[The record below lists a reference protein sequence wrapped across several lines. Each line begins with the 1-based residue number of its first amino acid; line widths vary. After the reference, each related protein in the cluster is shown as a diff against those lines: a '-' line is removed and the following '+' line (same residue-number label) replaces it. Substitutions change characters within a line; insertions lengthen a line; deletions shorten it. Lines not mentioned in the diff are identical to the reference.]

1 MGVNELGKGA
11 KKKTRKKVW
20 SFTKPPLDPVCIATV
35 CTNPEEHI
43 KECIP
48 LFGKG
53 D

>member
-11 KKKTRKKVW
+11 KKKPVKK
-20 SFTKPPLDPVCIATV
+20 SGLLPNPPWTPVCIATV

-48 LFGKG
+48 LSGKG